1 MNASNCSSANQ
12 LRPANPASDIMV
24 LNQGGL
30 SAPSTAHAQQNN
42 PRAKNA
48 HLRNEKLP
56 VGSRGSHTNNSSK
69 GLNNM
74 SQHNLQANH
83 LTSGINHSI
92 AGNQALSSSTSGR
105 PNQSYFASYHQQTNG
120 ASNVLGY
127 AEAPH
132 G

>member
-1 MNASNCSSANQ
+1 
-12 LRPANPASDIMV
+12 MV

-83 LTSGINHSI
+83 LTSGMNHSI
-92 AGNQALSSSTSGR
+92 TGNQALSSSYIASASGR

>member
-1 MNASNCSSANQ
+1 M
-12 LRPANPASDIMV
+12 L

-30 SAPSTAHAQQNN
+30 TAPSTAHAQQNN

-48 HLRNEKLP
+48 RLRNEKLP